1 MLNKT
6 NLEAAIASIGEHLAR
21 AERCTEAQDATF
33 WLSQAAASW
42 HFAVRCEAETG
53 MDGADT
59 GHAAGWIQKAMR
71 KCGHAALAD
80 RFESEVEEAQTDE
93 DSFDIGRWLADTLY
107 SIYRG
112 RRRR

>member
-1 MLNKT
+1 MD
-6 NLEAAIASIGEHLAR
+6 
-21 AERCTEAQDATF
+21 ERKHD
-33 WLSQAAASW
+33 
-42 HFAVRCEAETG
+42 
-53 MDGADT
+53 
-59 GHAAGWIQKAMR
+59 
-71 KCGHAALAD
+71 ALAD